1 MPTKD
6 PYNLLG
12 LTKDATDAEIKKA
25 YRKLAHKYHPD
36 KGGTKDDEAKF
47 REVNEAYQILSDP
60 QKRSRYDQFGAAG
73 FGAGDGGAGGGP
85 GGAGF
90 EGFSGF
96 GGGQGQA
103 GQGAQGFGFEGF
115 GDIFEQFFSG
125 GAQAAQRGPARGAD
139 MEVRLNLE
147 FAEAVNG
154 FNKQVSVN
162 RRVKCA
168 TCSGNGAEPGTK
180 IITCPRCDGAGEI
193 RITRQTILGT
203 MAQVA
208 VCPECRGEGK
218 KPAKPCHT
226 CAGEGRVQQTE
237 TVDINIPAGIDDG
250 QTIRVQEQGEVGE
263 RGAPSGHLYV
273 TVRVKPSKVF
283 QRDGADVKLTA
294 PITYPQA
301 VLGAEIEVPTLHGRT
316 TLKVPAGT
324 ESGKTF
330 RVKGE
335 GIQQLQ
341 GGGKGDEL
349 VTVEIVVPNKL
360 NSEERRLMEQLA
372 AAGGQGA
379 ATKKS
384 WFDKLGL

>member
-12 LTKDATDAEIKKA
+12 LAKDATDADIKKA

-36 KGGTKDDEAKF
+36 KGGSKDDEAKF

-73 FGAGDGGAGGGP
+73 FSAGAGDAGGA
-85 GGAGF
+85 GAGF
-90 EGFSGF
+90 EGFGGF
-96 GGGQGQA
+96 GQGAQGA
-103 GQGAQGFGFEGF
+103 QGAQGFGFEGF

-125 GAQAAQRGPARGAD
+125 GASAAQRGPARGAD
-139 MEVRLNLE
+139 LEMRLNLE
-147 FAEAVNG
+147 FAEAVDG
-154 FNKQVSVN
+154 VNKQVNVS

-168 TCSGNGAEPGTK
+168 TCNGNGAEPGTK
-180 IITCPRCDGAGEI
+180 IVTCPRCDGAGEI

-208 VCPECRGEGK
+208 ACPECRGEGK
-218 KPAKPCHT
+218 KPEKPCHT
-226 CAGEGRVQQTE
+226 CAGEGRVQQSD
-237 TVDINIPAGIDDG
+237 TVSIDIPAGIDDG
-250 QTIRVQEQGEVGE
+250 QTIRVPEQGEVGE
-263 RGAPSGHLYV
+263 RGAAAGHLYV
-273 TVRVKPSKVF
+273 TVRVKQSKVF
-283 QRDGADVKLTA
+283 QREGADVKLTA

-324 ESGKTF
+324 ESGRTF
-330 RVKGE
+330 RIKGE
-335 GIQQLQ
+335 GIPRLQ

-360 NSEERRLMEQLA
+360 SAEERTLVEQLG